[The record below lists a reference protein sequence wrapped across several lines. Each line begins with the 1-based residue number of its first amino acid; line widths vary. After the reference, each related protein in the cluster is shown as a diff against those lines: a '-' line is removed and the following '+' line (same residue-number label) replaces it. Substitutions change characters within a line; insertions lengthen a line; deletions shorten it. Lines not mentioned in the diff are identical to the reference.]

1 MIDYGLSDEERER
14 LRLERLEILAKEP
27 VKPVPLTEEELK
39 KLKDARKKMTDEE
52 KEAEKR
58 WDSVTSEPLS
68 DYPIPK
74 DLLDKLKR
82 EGRL

>member
-39 KLKDARKKMTDEE
+39 KLKDAGK
-52 KEAEKR
+52 
-58 WDSVTSEPLS
+58 
-68 DYPIPK
+68 I
-74 DLLDKLKR
+74 
-82 EGRL
+82 